1 MKHCCKIWIP
11 GQTEEDSKEFFKLRH
26 KYKEY
31 REKSTISAPPYTVVI
46 RDADK
51 TRFSNQDLQPLS
63 NLRFFQEPLA
73 FEDQPPKACDQ
84 WGIFEITSRTS
95 LIDNDIMDL
104 GLKNSK
110 ICRFLRKSSKFYA
123 SCSPDSCAGIINY
136 FDNENQ
142 PFKLLKTMEV
152 FQDTEQSL
160 SL

>member
-1 MKHCCKIWIP
+1 
-11 GQTEEDSKEFFKLRH
+11 
-26 KYKEY
+26 
-31 REKSTISAPPYTVVI
+31 
-46 RDADK
+46 
-51 TRFSNQDLQPLS
+51 
-63 NLRFFQEPLA
+63 
-73 FEDQPPKACDQ
+73 
-84 WGIFEITSRTS
+84 
-95 LIDNDIMDL
+95 MDL

-160 SL
+160 SLQKDLLLITLMLDQDDRIRRPNKEIL